1 MPATTIDETLPPQE
15 RILAAAKQVFA
26 ARGFRGGSLNDVAVM
41 AGYTRAG
48 LLHYYPSKESMLLAL
63 LEQRDREV
71 ADLVPDEADDIGVIS
86 LLRRLTEAPGFILR
100 DRELVQLAHVLTAEA
115 SGSAHPARDWVAKR
129 QARFR
134 AVLARAIRISIEKGE
149 VADGI
154 DPDSLAAVV
163 FGMIEGLEAQWLID
177 PAAVDPRAGHV
188 ALVEL
193 LDKYVSKNPTN
204 Q

>member
-1 MPATTIDETLPPQE
+1 
-15 RILAAAKQVFA
+15 
-26 ARGFRGGSLNDVAVM
+26 M

-71 ADLVPDEADDIGVIS
+71 SSLVPDESDEVGIIT
-86 LLRRLTEAPGFILR
+86 LLRRLTEAPDFILR

-115 SGSAHPARDWVAKR
+115 SGSAHPAHEWVARR

-134 AVLARAIRISIEKGE
+134 AVLGRAIRLSIQKGE
-149 VADGI
+149 VADGV
-154 DPDSLAAVV
+154 DPDSLAAVI

-177 PAAVDPRAGHV
+177 PAAVDPRAGHA

-193 LDKYVSKNPTN
+193 LKKNVSRIPTN
-204 Q
+204 